1 MMNEKMDK
9 HLVIRCTKEQKQQL
23 TDVAKSYGMRPT
35 QLGRHLILKALQNS
49 PVVR

>member
-1 MMNEKMDK
+1 MNA
-9 HLVIRCTKEQKQQL
+9 HLIIRCTKEQKQQL
-23 TDVAKSYGMRPT
+23 TDVAKTYGMKTT